1 MIPELFLALWVGIL
15 ALQVVDVVLTASRLP
30 QLSEFAAVRAE
41 LLESPGRKLTTED
54 IEGWRE
60 QIAALDARER
70 ARAIPAGRTASRQL
84 WRFTPWRLVPAL
96 LLTTTLVWL
105 ALATARPVSALLFLP
120 LPVIAY
126 VLALAAARAS
136 VAAASARARA
146 TGSHPG
152 AAKPRLRRKSSPVA
166 NRRATAS
173 RAASESLA
181 GIANETTRRLRS
193 LRLRMRLSLRRPLRP
208 PRAPPRSVAPKP
220 HVRAGRR
227 LPNRPITRIF
237 PRSSCVLSGLASR

>member
-60 QIAALDARER
+60 QIAVLDARER
-70 ARAIPAGRTASRQL
+70 ARAIPAGRNASRQL

-136 VAAASARARA
+136 VAAASARASVHEAQREEIEELLE
-146 TGSHPG
+146 T
-152 AAKPRLRRKSSPVA
+152 VA
-166 NRRATAS
+166 RAS
-173 RAASESLA
+173 RKKVA
-181 GIANETTRRLRS
+181 GLGDRVTRALQILREQQD
-193 LRLRMRLSLRRPLRP
+193 
-208 PRAPPRSVAPKP
+208 
-220 HVRAGRR
+220 
-227 LPNRPITRIF
+227 
-237 PRSSCVLSGLASR
+237 